1 MNIKKTKVNNKKMKL
16 QKITYYTVKG
26 YKFEFA

>member
-1 MNIKKTKVNNKKMKL
+1 MNIKKTEVNNKKMKP
-16 QKITYYTVKG
+16 QKITYCTVKG